1 MIIFKAIL
9 RKMNAP
15 RRNLRGAKNTIYK
28 PPLKLFYHPDCTVG
42 IGISP
47 IQLSLRKV
55 ADFTAGGEFHSAPKQ
70 IILLLYTSKYDL
82 STVFLKNTVNRR

>member
-47 IQLSLRKV
+47 IRGRAFLNFARPSWTL
-55 ADFTAGGEFHSAPKQ
+55 TTGGEFHPAPKNSFK
-70 IILLLYTSKYDL
+70 L
-82 STVFLKNTVNRR
+82 